1 MPSKPFQP
9 GDRVVWWKQT
19 PGGGY
24 VFPVLSTVLAVTA
37 KRVKIEAEDD
47 EGKVIRHVL
56 PSSIE
61 HHAPPPKWGRR
72 TARKSEA
79 GQSKRS
85 KQMPAAG
92 PTKRSGLLVVR
103 SGRASTPEKDEVREE
118 RITMEIVVDAY
129 NEDERALGWYYY
141 LQEKLSVPF
150 RARCVAEREVSPL
163 SVGDEVEVVGMPPEQ
178 ECEREIFVS
187 IGWGKRTLAVPLAQL
202 EVIEADDETR
212 EAVEDWHY
220 WVAMGY
226 EF

>member
-1 MPSKPFQP
+1 MPSKPFKP

-24 VFPVLSTVLAVTA
+24 VFPVLSTVLAVTP
-37 KRVKIEAEDD
+37 KRVKIEAEDE

-61 HHAPPPKWGRR
+61 HHAPSPKSGRKSSR
-72 TARKSEA
+72 ESEA
-79 GQSKRS
+79 GRSKRS
-85 KQMPAAG
+85 GKEPTPG
-92 PTKRSGLLVVR
+92 PSKRSGGSVVR
-103 SGRASTPEKDEVREE
+103 SGRATPPEKDEVREE

-129 NEDERALGWYYY
+129 DGDERAQGWYYY

-150 RARCVAEREVSPL
+150 RARCVEEREVSPL
-163 SVGDEVEVVGMPPEQ
+163 SAGDEVEVVGMPPER
-178 ECEREIFVS
+178 ECAREMFVS
-187 IGWGKRTLAVPLAQL
+187 IRWGKRRLAVPVAQL

-212 EAVEDWHY
+212 EAVDDWHY
-220 WVAMGY
+220 WVGMGY